1 MAWIELHQ
9 SLTTHK
15 KTRRL
20 ARALGLG
27 VPQGIPQTI
36 GHLCLFWLWC
46 VDGTEDG
53 SLADLDAQDIADAAG
68 WTGDPD
74 VFMEAMISAGFIEKE
89 AGGLTIHDWD
99 DYIGKLIAFREKERE
114 RNRLKSQR
122 HRERIKAA
130 KQAEAEPEAS
140 PEVDAALTG
149 IDPEWLKVV
158 KAYEANIGM
167 IPTGTAGEMLVSYME
182 DLTADVVVEAI
193 IVTNKAQAANPWKY
207 LKAVLD
213 KWADQH
219 ITTVEQAKAYCKD
232 LERRLQQAKRQKQ
245 PAATANEPPAITGDF
260 Y

>member
-74 VFMEAMISAGFIEKE
+74 VFMEAMISADFIERTPE
-89 AGGLTIHDWD
+89 GLEIHDWN
-99 DYIGKLIAFREKERE
+99 DYIGRLLEQRKETREKERL
-114 RNRLKSQR
+114 RKQKYRQRKRL
-122 HRERIKAA
+122 ET
-130 KQAEAEPEAS
+130 AEAEPEAS
-140 PEVDAALTG
+140 PEVDAALAG

-167 IPTGTAGEMLVSYME
+167 IPTGTAGEMLVSYVE

>member
-9 SLTTHK
+9 SRTTHK

-27 VPQGIPQTI
+27 VPEGIPQTI

-68 WTGDPD
+68 WIGNPD
-74 VFMEAMISAGFIEKE
+74 VFMEAMVSAEFIERTTEGMK
-89 AGGLTIHDWD
+89 IHDWN
-99 DYIGKLIAFREKERE
+99 DYIGRLLEQRKETREKERL
-114 RNRLKSQR
+114 RKQKYRQR
-122 HRERIKAA
+122 KKIEA
-130 KQAEAEPEAS
+130 AEAEPES
-140 PEVDAALTG
+140 STEVDTEIGG

-158 KAYEANIGM
+158 KAYEDNIGM
-167 IPTGTAGEMLVSYME
+167 IPTGTAGEMLVSYVE

-219 ITTVEQAKAYCKD
+219 ITTAEQAKAYCKD
-232 LERRLQQAKRQKQ
+232 LERRLQQAKKQKQ
-245 PAATANEPPAITGDF
+245 PAATASEPPAITGDF

>member
-68 WTGDPD
+68 WMGDPD
-74 VFMEAMISAGFIEKE
+74 VFLDAMIASDFIEKTSD
-89 AGGLTIHDWD
+89 GLEIHDWK
-99 DYIGKLIAFREKERE
+99 DYIGRLLEQRKETREKERL
-114 RNRLKSQR
+114 RKQKY
-122 HRERIKAA
+122 RERKRLEAA
-130 KQAEAEPEAS
+130 DAEPEAAS
-140 PEVDAALTG
+140 EVDAALG
-149 IDPEWLKVV
+149 VIDPEWLKVV

-167 IPTGTAGEMLVSYME
+167 IPTGTAGEMLVSYVK

-193 IVTNKAQAANPWKY
+193 VVTNKAQASNPWKY

-213 KWADQH
+213 KWADIG
-219 ITTVEQAKAYCKD
+219 ITTVEQAQAYCKD
-232 LERRLQQAKRQKQ
+232 LERRIKQARKQKQ
-245 PAATANEPPAITGDF
+245 PAAAANEPPAITGEF

>member
-74 VFMEAMISAGFIEKE
+74 VFMEAMIASEFIERSPE
-89 AGGLTIHDWD
+89 GLAIHDWN
-99 DYIGKLIAFREKERE
+99 DYIGRLISFREKERE

-122 HRERIKAA
+122 HRDREKAKKLA
-130 KQAEAEPEAS
+130 AAAEAQPEEPVSHMEL
-140 PEVDAALTG
+140 DG

-182 DLTADVVVEAI
+182 DLTADVVV
-193 IVTNKAQAANPWKY
+193 VGGGHSGVPAARGAAMAPNQPQY
-207 LKAVLD
+207 RALD
-213 KWADQH
+213 TGRSPMSLPVWPFM
-219 ITTVEQAKAYCKD
+219 
-232 LERRLQQAKRQKQ
+232 AKR
-245 PAATANEPPAITGDF
+245 
-260 Y
+260 

>member
-27 VPQGIPQTI
+27 VPEGIPQTI

-68 WTGDPD
+68 WTGDAE
-74 VFMEAMISAGFIEKE
+74 VFTEAMIATGFIERGP
-89 AGGLTIHDWD
+89 GGLEIHDWD
-99 DYIGKLIAFREKERE
+99 DYIGRLIEQRKDAREKERL
-114 RNRLKSQR
+114 RKQKY
-122 HRERIKAA
+122 RERKR
-130 KQAEAEPEAS
+130 QEATEAQSEPDEPVSQVVA
-140 PEVDAALTG
+140 DG

-167 IPTGTAGEMLVSYME
+167 IPIGTAGEMLVSYKE
-182 DLTADVVVEAI
+182 DLTADVVVKAI
-193 IVTNKAQAANPWKY
+193 EITNKAQAANPWKY
-207 LKAVLD
+207 LKAILD
-213 KWADQH
+213 KWAELH
-219 ITTVEQAKAYCKD
+219 IDTVDKADAYCKD
-232 LERRLQQAKRQKQ
+232 LERRLKQAKRQKQ
-245 PAATANEPPAITGDF
+245 PAAAANEPPAITGDF